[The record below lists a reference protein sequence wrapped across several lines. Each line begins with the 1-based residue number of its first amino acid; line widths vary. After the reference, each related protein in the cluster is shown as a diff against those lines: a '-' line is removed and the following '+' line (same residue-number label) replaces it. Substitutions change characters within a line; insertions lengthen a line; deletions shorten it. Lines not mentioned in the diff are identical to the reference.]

1 MIFKLV
7 LFGVGLSLVLIILGE
22 NFKSGAV
29 LLSVAGCVVLFGM
42 FVKVFAVIRDGMYSV
57 STFDGADKEA
67 ISVILK
73 TLAIAYLTGFG
84 SDICTDAG
92 QRAVANALETAG
104 KAIMIS
110 MALPMLFGV
119 FESVNKILG
128 G

>member
-7 LFGVGLSLVLIILGE
+7 LFAIALSLILVILSDS
-22 NFKSGAV
+22 FKSGALV
-29 LLSVAGCVVLFGM
+29 LSVGGCVVLFAV
-42 FVKVFAVIRDGMYSV
+42 FVRVFSVMKSSAVPS
-57 STFDGADKEA
+57 FEGADGDA
-67 ISVILK
+67 IAVILK

-104 KAIMIS
+104 KAIMLS
-110 MALPMLFGV
+110 MALPMLLGIFD
-119 FESVNKILG
+119 SVNKMLG

>member
-7 LFGVGLSLVLIILGE
+7 LFAIALSLILVVLSDS
-22 NFKSGAV
+22 FKSGAV
-29 LLSVAGCVVLFGM
+29 VLSVGGCVVLFAV
-42 FVKVFAVIRDGMYSV
+42 FVRVFSV
-57 STFDGADKEA
+57 MKSNSVPTFEGADKDA
-67 ISVILK
+67 IAVILK
-73 TLAIAYLTGFG
+73 TLAVAYLTGFG

-104 KAIMIS
+104 KAIMLS
-110 MALPMLFGV
+110 MALPMLLGI